1 MASYPVIGQAKKL
14 KVTVLEIPTKSGK
27 TAKTLGNTR
36 KINVF
41 HLHFHSP
48 HATIT
53 HRVNDK
59 SHTKGCTTTGAG
71 FLCVAFFVIATRKR
85 EG

>member
-1 MASYPVIGQAKKL
+1 MTVICKHW
-14 KVTVLEIPTKSGK
+14 E
-27 TAKTLGNTR
+27 NHTR

-59 SHTKGCTTTGAG
+59 SHTKGCTTTVDNTE
-71 FLCVAFFVIATRKR
+71 LRKVHIY
-85 EG
+85 

>member
-14 KVTVLEIPTKSGK
+14 KVTVLEIPAKSGK
-27 TAKTLGNTR
+27 TAKTL
-36 KINVF
+36 INVF
-41 HLHFHSP
+41 HLHFHSL

-71 FLCVAFFVIATRKR
+71 FLCVAFFVIVTRKR
-85 EG
+85 EE